1 MLGFLSPTNQTCL
14 ATNQQVV
21 AGCEKLLQKVEI
33 SSTLVLST
41 KLVFTQLATTNLI
54 CCKIDLDTGSK
65 RRNTAFKLVLK
76 NKLNAFFVARFTV
89 ALPRQMVSCFDLQLF
104 TVGHGSTTSGDVGL
118 QEAAVGC
125 LLNMRQQC
133 PMNEQDRRRNPGT
146 VTRKLI
152 DILYQQNNNSYSR
165 FGCLKI

>member
-1 MLGFLSPTNQTCL
+1 MILSNQ
-14 ATNQQVV
+14 
-21 AGCEKLLQKVEI
+21 
-33 SSTLVLST
+33 

-104 TVGHGSTTSGDVGL
+104 TFGHGSTTSGDVGL

-125 LLNMRQQC
+125 LLNMRQLA
-133 PMNEQDRRRNPGT
+133 MSNERARQEKESRNS
-146 VTRKLI
+146 
-152 DILYQQNNNSYSR
+152 DSEAY
-165 FGCLKI
+165 